1 MQKTSV
7 EHPAAESEES
17 LTLLSKKK
25 PIYPFSRKSIS
36 INAPDEY
43 YPETLL

>member
-1 MQKTSV
+1 MQKTIA
-7 EHPAAESEES
+7 EHPATESEKS

-25 PIYPFSRKSIS
+25 LMYPFSRKSIS

-43 YPETLL
+43 YHETLL